1 MKGDTYMEY
10 TKEKLEKW
18 LATGSAK
25 EVTEEDDRA
34 ERIRVFSCYWGT
46 LVITSEEMDI
56 IDIE

>member
-1 MKGDTYMEY
+1 MTY

-25 EVTEEDDRA
+25 EVTEEDDKA
-34 ERIRVFSCYWGT
+34 EGIRIFSCYWGT

-56 IDIE
+56 IDVE

>member
-1 MKGDTYMEY
+1 MTY

-25 EVTEEDDRA
+25 EVTEEDDRS
-34 ERIRVFSCYWGT
+34 EGIRVFSCYWGT
-46 LVITSEEMDI
+46 LVITSDDMEV